1 MSKEKKL
8 PSEAKRDLESWWFI
22 NWQEYVNIIAD
33 DEEGYLRI
41 MPKRETIFGL
51 ADLGKWCEFY
61 DYGMWVCIN
70 YVDRK
75 PEVVISIS

>member
-1 MSKEKKL
+1 MSKINKK
-8 PSEAKRDLESWWFI
+8 PSEAKRDLESWWFT

-41 MPKRETIFGL
+41 KPKGDTIFGL

-61 DYGMWVCIN
+61 DYGMWVSCS
-70 YVDRK
+70 YVDDK
-75 PEVVISIS
+75 PEIVISI